1 MRTHAFRL
9 GAVLF
14 LALATTGALA
24 GDCTGLLNCDNCAS
38 IDAISIHKC
47 LNGGTCNAAYASSGD
62 DVCICPPDTE
72 GVECQT
78 PGVTRCA
85 GGSWCGNNGVCGTN
99 FRCKCTVG
107 FTGARCEESQPPD
120 VCVIPDGHQCLN
132 GGKCK
137 NNTNTP
143 CNCPPNVGG
152 PSCEKVDVLVCPD
165 GTYCENGGDCKC
177 RSGSDCTCA
186 RNEGFIGATCG
197 EVDRE
202 WFQARYNSGGS
213 SSSKKEVVNV
223 AAAVAVPLVLIIA
236 AGGGFMAYMV
246 HRERKGAPLFSRA
259 DEVPDVEMSARN
271 ALPAPAVAKA

>member
-1 MRTHAFRL
+1 METRDMRTHAFRL

-14 LALATTGALA
+14 LALATTGAFA
-24 GDCTGLLNCDNCAS
+24 GDCTGLLNCQDCAS
-38 IDAISIHKC
+38 IAAISNHKC
-47 LNGGTCNAAYASSGD
+47 LNGGTCNGAGD
-62 DVCICPPDTE
+62 KVCDCPDGTE
-72 GVECQT
+72 GIECQT
-78 PGVTRCA
+78 PGVTKCDSA
-85 GGSWCGNNGVCGTN
+85 GKWCGNNGQCAAVGP
-99 FRCKCTVG
+99 CKCTVG

-120 VCVIPDGHQCLN
+120 NCVIPSNHQCLN
-132 GGKCK
+132 GGKCT

-152 PSCEKVDVLVCPD
+152 PSCEKVDVRVCVD
-165 GTYCENGGDCKC
+165 GTYCENGGDCKV
-177 RSGSDCTCA
+177 SGGCA
-186 RNEGFIGATCG
+186 CDEGFIGATCG

-202 WFQARYNSGGS
+202 WFQARYNSGGGS

-246 HRERKGAPLFSRA
+246 HKERKGAPLFSKV
-259 DEVPDVEMSARN
+259 DDVPDVEMSARN

>member
-1 MRTHAFRL
+1 MR
-9 GAVLF
+9 
-14 LALATTGALA
+14 
-24 GDCTGLLNCDNCAS
+24 
-38 IDAISIHKC
+38 
-47 LNGGTCNAAYASSGD
+47 
-62 DVCICPPDTE
+62 
-72 GVECQT
+72 
-78 PGVTRCA
+78 
-85 GGSWCGNNGVCGTN
+85 
-99 FRCKCTVG
+99 
-107 FTGARCEESQPPD
+107 
-120 VCVIPDGHQCLN
+120 
-132 GGKCK
+132 
-137 NNTNTP
+137 
-143 CNCPPNVGG
+143 
-152 PSCEKVDVLVCPD
+152 VCPD
-165 GTYCENGGDCKC
+165 ETYCENGGECKC

-186 RNEGFIGATCG
+186 CDEGFIGATCG